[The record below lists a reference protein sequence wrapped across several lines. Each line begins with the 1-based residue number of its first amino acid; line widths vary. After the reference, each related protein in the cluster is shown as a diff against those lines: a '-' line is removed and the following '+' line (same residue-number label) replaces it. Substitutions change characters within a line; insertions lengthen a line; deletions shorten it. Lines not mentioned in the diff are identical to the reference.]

1 MSNQKIKNRDDRQ
14 IRATAAVI
22 QREGRI
28 LVGLRMKD
36 DSYGGYWE
44 FPGGKI
50 EPGESTEECLKRE
63 LEEELAIDAEIGEQI
78 CVVQPTPNF
87 HLTVYHARILSGEPQ
102 LLEHDELRWLRLEEL
117 PDLRML
123 PADKPV
129 VATLME
135 SQDD

>member
-1 MSNQKIKNRDDRQ
+1 MANQKIKNHDQRR

-28 LVGLRMKD
+28 LVGLRMKN

-50 EPGESTEECLKRE
+50 EPGENTRECLKRE
-63 LEEELAIDAEIGEQI
+63 LEEELAIDAEIGEEI

-87 HLTVYHARILSGEPQ
+87 HLTVHHARIISGEPR
-102 LLEHDELRWLRLEEL
+102 LIEHDELRWLTLEEL
-117 PDLRML
+117 LDLRML

-129 VATLME
+129 VNLLMK
-135 SQDD
+135 SQDG